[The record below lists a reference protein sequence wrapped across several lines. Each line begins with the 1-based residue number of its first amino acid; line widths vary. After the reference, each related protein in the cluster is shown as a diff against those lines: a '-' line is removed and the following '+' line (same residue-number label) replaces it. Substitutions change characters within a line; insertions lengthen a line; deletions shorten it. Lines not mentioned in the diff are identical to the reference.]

1 MSLFVDDILNGKL
14 KLFNS
19 GLSLLCWNIRVKTQ
33 NVQCCGFKKI
43 TQLRSNGKMTS
54 KNKLLSV
61 I

>member
-1 MSLFVDDILNGKL
+1 MSLFIDDILNAKRT
-14 KLFNS
+14 LFNR
-19 GLSLLCWNIRVKTQ
+19 GLSLLFWNIRVKTQ
-33 NVQCCGFKKI
+33 NVLCCGFKKV

>member
-1 MSLFVDDILNGKL
+1 MSLFSDDILNGKL
-14 KLFNS
+14 KLLNRD
-19 GLSLLCWNIRVKTQ
+19 LSLLFWNIRVKTQ